1 MSSSIAIS
9 FKIIEYIPNNL
20 NYNNF
25 SFVYKNEQ
33 NFELYLQDYQY
44 NYLMILIDLFY
55 LKNFDFLFDI
65 NFDIQN
71 LN

>member
-25 SFVYKNEQ
+25 SFVFKNDQ
-33 NFELYLQDYQY
+33 NFEE
-44 NYLMILIDLFY
+44 II
-55 LKNFDFLFDI
+55 KVK
-65 NFDIQN
+65 
-71 LN
+71 